1 VKGERPALSISAS
14 SIQASIWRVEG
25 VKGEKCIDHIC
36 YLLSAICYLLSAICY
51 RLLAIGY
58 WLLAI
63 GYSLRLRDRLS
74 ADAIGASS
82 EECDGVSGLIG
93 NGNVV
98 ETKAAG

>member
-1 VKGERPALSISAS
+1 VHRSHLLSA
-14 SIQASIWRVEG
+14 
-25 VKGEKCIDHIC
+25 IC

-51 RLLAIGY
+51 LLSAIGYWLLAIGY
-58 WLLAI
+58 WLLAIGYWLFAI

-74 ADAIGASS
+74 ADAVGASS
-82 EECDGVSGLIG
+82 EECDGVTGLIG